1 MIMYKGG
8 PIINP
13 KTNRSENVN
22 VRLSNSKNG
31 LKDLLIGGGLVLAG
45 MAYLTIT
52 TFRNGAQAFEDAE
65 VNTLDNLDLLEK

>member
-45 MAYLTIT
+45 MACLTIT
-52 TFRNGAQAFEDAE
+52 AFRNGAQAFEDAE
-65 VNTLDNLDLLEK
+65 VDTLDNLDLLTK